1 MAVAVLRG
9 ACRFCG
15 QYIEVGPHP
24 SQEEADETASEV
36 CSCYEARKARR
47 ITEQIED
54 AKEKIN
60 RVFGE
65 EAEKL
70 GFKPINSPGSIQ
82 LLEEIASLI
91 AIGEITA
98 AAVNIRGQCKAKLT
112 FTSKEKIKVSR
123 SETRSVDLE
132 AGK

>member
-1 MAVAVLRG
+1 MRG

-15 QYIEVGPHP
+15 QYIEVGPHA

-123 SETRSVDLE
+123 SETRSYDLE